1 MRIVEDSRQ
10 NQNISEIQ
18 LNVHYSN
25 HYVYYK
31 LWTVRH
37 PNWMLTGMKKS
48 KNLLSSKEIFGRNL
62 RRARRHKEISQE
74 DLALRSD
81 LSRSYVSGVERG
93 IRNVSIDNMDLLAQA
108 LGIPIRDLLDPDLFA
123 YVDDKL
129 E

>member
-1 MRIVEDSRQ
+1 
-10 NQNISEIQ
+10 
-18 LNVHYSN
+18 
-25 HYVYYK
+25 
-31 LWTVRH
+31 
-37 PNWMLTGMKKS
+37 MKKS